1 MKFSFSGRHME
12 VGESL
17 SNKAREAC
25 ESLAKKYGTEF
36 IDVSIVMKKDN
47 YLFHTDISVKSGS
60 GNSYMVSNE
69 ADDPI
74 VSFEGVMQRLDAQM
88 RKKKSMNRGSNKK
101 IPEMDDFGGPL
112 FENESEENGD
122 TRIIIAEI
130 LDGLLSMSV
139 RDAAEKLSEKR
150 PVFVFKNISNNA
162 VNVVYTREDGNIGWI
177 DYKDR

>member
-1 MKFSFSGRHME
+1 ME

-25 ESLAKKYGTEF
+25 ENLANKYGTEF

-101 IPEMDDFGGPL
+101 MPEMGDFGGPL
-112 FENESEENGD
+112 FEKDESGD

-139 RDAAEKLSEKR
+139 RDAAEKLNEKR
-150 PVFVFKNISNNA
+150 PVFVFRNISNDA

>member
-25 ESLAKKYGTEF
+25 ENLANKYGTEF

-88 RKKKSMNRGSNKK
+88 RKKKNLNRGSGKK
-101 IPEMDDFGGPL
+101 MPEIGNFD
-112 FENESEENGD
+112 ESDEESGD